1 MNDGAEWHGF
11 GRAMISRSIYVYY
24 ICDIW
29 YTYTY
34 TVYTIQYNWHIYIN
48 TQQYIWYSWVYWM
61 VYIYR
66 GYRNMLSI
74 QCRNHETKERIAPWG
89 DDLLGRSL
97 APKKRAQSASK
108 CPLFKLMFLIFL
120 GVAIYIY
127 IYIYYLIYYIL
138 YILYIYIWAK
148 HTYIHVVAQNMKL
161 SI

>member
-1 MNDGAEWHGF
+1 MWH
-11 GRAMISRSIYVYY
+11 M
-24 ICDIW
+24 
-29 YTYTY
+29 
-34 TVYTIQYNWHIYIN
+34 IYIYIYSIHHSVQL
-48 TQQYIWYSWVYWM
+48 TYIHKYTAIYIWYSWVYWM
-61 VYIYR
+61 VYIYI

-127 IYIYYLIYYIL
+127 IFIYIYIYYLIYYIL
-138 YILYIYIWAK
+138 YIIYIYERN
-148 HTYIHVVAQNMKL
+148 IHIYMSLPKTWNYRYKRK
-161 SI
+161 